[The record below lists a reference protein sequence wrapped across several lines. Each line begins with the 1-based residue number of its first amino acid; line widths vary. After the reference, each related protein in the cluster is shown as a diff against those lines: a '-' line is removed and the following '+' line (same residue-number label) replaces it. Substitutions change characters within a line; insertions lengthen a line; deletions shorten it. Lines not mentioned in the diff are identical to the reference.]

1 MNKLILVALLAL
13 TFCIDNSERKTFQE
27 FQKFLIKYNKKYNTI
42 AEYFL
47 RYNVFKK
54 NLKRFSQNKASYK
67 MGINQFTDLTPTEFR
82 KGYLN
87 LDMKLVNKINYKK
100 VSVNS
105 KNDAP
110 ESWNWVDEGVFGPV
124 KDQGYCGSCW
134 AFSAMGN
141 IEALNAMKTKEY
153 VALSEQQLVDCDTE
167 YDQGCNGGLMEYAFA
182 YLVEKGCMTEKDY
195 PYVGYDDT
203 CHYDESKVFLR
214 IDSWLM
220 LDTQDENEIKEFL
233 YTNGP
238 LAIAINADPFQ
249 YYTGGIIDEDEW
261 SCDPEGLNHG
271 VVLVGYGNESG
282 VDYWIIRNSWGDYW
296 GEDGYVRVAR
306 GKGTCGVNTYVTTAV
321 LKA

>member
-1 MNKLILVALLAL
+1 MNKFILVALLAL

-110 ESWNWVDEGVFGPV
+110 ESWNWVDKGVFGPV

-134 AFSAMGN
+134 AFSAIGN
-141 IEALNAMKTKEY
+141 IEALNAMKTEEY

>member
-54 NLKRFSQNKASYK
+54 NLQRFSQNKASYK

-134 AFSAMGN
+134 AFSTMGN

-306 GKGTCGVNTYVTTAV
+306 GKGVCGVNTYVTSAQ
-321 LKA
+321 LK

>member
-141 IEALNAMKTKEY
+141 IEALNYMKTKEY

>member
-54 NLKRFSQNKASYK
+54 NLQRFSQNKASYK

-110 ESWNWVDEGVFGPV
+110 ESWNWVDKGVFGPV

-141 IEALNAMKTKEY
+141 IEALNTMKTKEY

>member
-54 NLKRFSQNKASYK
+54 NLQRFSQNKASYK

-110 ESWNWVDEGVFGPV
+110 ESWNWVNEGVFGPV

>member
-13 TFCIDNSERKTFQE
+13 TFCIDKSERFEFQE
-27 FQKFLIKYNKKYNTI
+27 FQRFLIKYNKQYNTV
-42 AEYFL
+42 AEYLL
-47 RYNVFKK
+47 RFNVFKK
-54 NLKRFSQNKASYK
+54 NLKKFAQNKASYK
-67 MGINQFTDLTPTEFR
+67 MGINKFTDLTPTEFR
-82 KGYLN
+82 KTYLN
-87 LDMKLVNKINYKK
+87 LDMKLLNKIKYNKI
-100 VSVNS
+100 SVNS

-110 ESWNWVDEGVFGPV
+110 ESWNWMDQGVLGPV
-124 KDQGYCGSCW
+124 KDQGFCGSCW
-134 AFSAMGN
+134 AFSTMGN
-141 IEALNAMKTKEY
+141 IEALNTMKTKEY
-153 VALSEQQLVDCDTE
+153 VPLSEQQLVDCDTE
-167 YDQGCNGGLMEYAFA
+167 YDMGCDGGLMEYAFA
-182 YLVEKGCMTEKDY
+182 YLMEKGCMKQEDY

-203 CHYDESKVFLR
+203 CKYDESKVFLKVAN
-214 IDSWLM
+214 WTM
-220 LDTQDENEIKEFL
+220 LATQDEVEMKEFL
-233 YTNGP
+233 YSNGP

>member
-54 NLKRFSQNKASYK
+54 NLKRFSQNKVSYK

-134 AFSAMGN
+134 AFSAIGN
-141 IEALNAMKTKEY
+141 IEALNAMKTEEY

>member
-54 NLKRFSQNKASYK
+54 NLQRFSQNKASYK

-134 AFSAMGN
+134 AFSTMGN

>member
-13 TFCIDNSERKTFQE
+13 TFCIDKSERNTFQE

-134 AFSAMGN
+134 AFSTMGN

>member
-1 MNKLILVALLAL
+1 
-13 TFCIDNSERKTFQE
+13 
-27 FQKFLIKYNKKYNTI
+27 
-42 AEYFL
+42 
-47 RYNVFKK
+47 
-54 NLKRFSQNKASYK
+54 

-134 AFSAMGN
+134 AFSTMGN

>member
-13 TFCIDNSERKTFQE
+13 TFCIDKSERNTFQE

-87 LDMKLVNKINYKK
+87 LDMKLLNKINYKK

-134 AFSAMGN
+134 AFSAIGN

-220 LDTQDENEIKEFL
+220 LDTQDENEIKEYL

>member
-110 ESWNWVDEGVFGPV
+110 ESWNWVDKGVFGPV

-134 AFSAMGN
+134 AFSAIGN

>member
-134 AFSAMGN
+134 AFSAIGN
-141 IEALNAMKTKEY
+141 IEALNAMKTEEY

>member
-110 ESWNWVDEGVFGPV
+110 ESWNWVDKGVFGPV

-134 AFSAMGN
+134 AFSTMGN

>member
-1 MNKLILVALLAL
+1 MNKFILVALLAL

-141 IEALNAMKTKEY
+141 IEALNTMKTKEY

>member
-1 MNKLILVALLAL
+1 MNKFILVTLLAL
-13 TFCIDNSERKTFQE
+13 TLCIDKSERFTFQE

-54 NLKRFSQNKASYK
+54 NLKRFSENKASYK

-100 VSVNS
+100 TSVNS
-105 KNDAP
+105 KNEAP
-110 ESWNWVDEGVFGPV
+110 ETWNWVDQGVFGPV
-124 KDQGYCGSCW
+124 KDQGFCGSCW